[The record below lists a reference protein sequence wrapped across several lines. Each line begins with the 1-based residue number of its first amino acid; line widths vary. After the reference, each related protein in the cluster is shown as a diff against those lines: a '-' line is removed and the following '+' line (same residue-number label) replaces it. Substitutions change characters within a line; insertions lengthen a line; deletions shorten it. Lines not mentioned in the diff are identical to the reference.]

1 VTQSHTEGTQSHT
14 EDGVRGCGVIA
25 GLLMHRRAVLVGW
38 YAEEKGAYA
47 MGKHVMSW
55 YRGKRLRARIA
66 LVAVPLLLLA
76 SDLGVREVALHSADH
91 LTITVTQP
99 SLGADQVVYQH
110 TFGRSLAA
118 EAEHLLNDKTT
129 ALWSWPLT
137 MVFHQPSPGSYGTGS
152 HATWR
157 YQLTFTWHGMVVE
170 GTERST
176 ILSLNSTRSQPLVSP
191 TCASV
196 SAMASFPNWR
206 GIAMA
211 RSRCLPPTHSGAP
224 SAYPHLPR
232 HPAPHSDTAHA
243 HTTAPHYQ
251 LTPPLSSCRV
261 AS

>member
-1 VTQSHTEGTQSHT
+1 
-14 EDGVRGCGVIA
+14 
-25 GLLMHRRAVLVGW
+25 
-38 YAEEKGAYA
+38 
-47 MGKHVMSW
+47 MGKHVLGW
-55 YRGKRLRARIA
+55 YRGKRLRARLA

-76 SDLGVREVALHSADH
+76 SYLGVREVALYSADH

-137 MVFHQPSPGSYGTGS
+137 IVFHQPSPGSYGTGS
-152 HATWR
+152 HPTWR

-176 ILSLNSTRSQPLVSP
+176 ILSLSTTRSQPSASP

-211 RSRCLPPTHSGAP
+211 RSRCLPPTHSGRPACIHNFRAIPRPIRTPHKPTP
-224 SAYPHLPR
+224 SRP
-232 HPAPHSDTAHA
+232 
-243 HTTAPHYQ
+243 TTG
-251 LTPPLSSCRV
+251 
-261 AS
+261 